1 MKGKIAFV
9 LGAAVGYVL
18 GSRAGR
24 ERYEQIKRGAEQV
37 WNTAPVQQGVDAVR
51 DATRDTVENVKQSA
65 LRAGKNA
72 FASLVGTQSRSSSS
86 ASQHAAESPE
96 RPSSTPSPASSGSQT
111 SSTSAQSSRAASTSS
126 DSAKPGSAA
135 ADANSSAEA
144 GGGNA

>member
-51 DATRDTVENVKQSA
+51 DATRGTIENVKDSA

-72 FASLVGTQSRSSSS
+72 FASIVGGQGRSS
-86 ASQHAAESPE
+86 ASQPSHSGASSQHASAAPAQPTSTPKPA
-96 RPSSTPSPASSGSQT
+96 PSSTSKPAQGAAAET
-111 SSTSAQSSRAASTSS
+111 STSAE
-126 DSAKPGSAA
+126 
-135 ADANSSAEA
+135 AD
-144 GGGNA
+144 GGNA